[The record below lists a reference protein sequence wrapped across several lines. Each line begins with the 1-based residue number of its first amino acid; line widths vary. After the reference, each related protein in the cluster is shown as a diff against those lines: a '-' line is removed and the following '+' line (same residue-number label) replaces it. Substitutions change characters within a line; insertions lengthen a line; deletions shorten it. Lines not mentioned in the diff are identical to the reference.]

1 MKKNRILACLIL
13 KLNNFRL
20 SDIKKYKV
28 VLFLMLNAVFFPT
41 LALAQG
47 AAGEKLL
54 NIIDSLSGYALNIL
68 IGVGLLFLVLS
79 GFQFIF
85 ARGEESKLSTARS
98 MLLWSILGI
107 AIGVLAPVFL
117 DMATNLFGENGG
129 EEDIGE

>member
-1 MKKNRILACLIL
+1 SILACLIL

-28 VLFLMLNAVFFPT
+28 VLLLMLNAVFFPT

-79 GFQFIF
+79 GFQINF
-85 ARGEESKLSTARS
+85 ARGEESKLAAERS

-117 DMATNLFGENGG
+117 DMATNLFG
-129 EEDIGE
+129 